1 MSIELWLERR
11 FFTTTSDGNSEF
23 EYVVRDA
30 LKQVNRDLYD
40 YDLIDI
46 EEAVIYG
53 DTVKLI
59 TYDRDEIIIDNIK

>member
-1 MSIELWLERR
+1 MSIELHLERR

-23 EYVVRDA
+23 EYVVLDA

-46 EEAVIYG
+46 DEAIIGG

-59 TYDRDEIIIDNIK
+59 TWDGDERVIK